1 MPLLKLVEVRSE
13 ERAHKI
19 DWQQNNWGHSL
30 SFKSSWKFQM
40 SRVLPLPKDYK
51 VTATINHRN
60 LQVRGGN
67 NESLSYRDLQYGFK
81 VEGLETGG
89 QLNNYFNHVGQK

>member
-1 MPLLKLVEVRSE
+1 
-13 ERAHKI
+13 
-19 DWQQNNWGHSL
+19 
-30 SFKSSWKFQM
+30 M

-60 LQVRGGN
+60 LQVRRGN
-67 NESLSYRDLQYGFK
+67 NESLSYRDLQDGFK

-89 QLNNYFNHVGQK
+89 PRSSRNHIKLKKEKKTIQFKFSRGEKKKIWHTDKMDVYY